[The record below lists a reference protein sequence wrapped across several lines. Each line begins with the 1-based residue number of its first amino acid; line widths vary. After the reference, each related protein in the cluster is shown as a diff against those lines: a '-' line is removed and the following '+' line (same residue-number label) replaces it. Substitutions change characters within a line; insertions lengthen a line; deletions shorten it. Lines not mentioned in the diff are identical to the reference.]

1 MDPKIR
7 ARLSEKFKPRQR
19 CLPKYVPKVRPIDG
33 FRHLRTAL
41 LSLSPGTAP
50 GSGGL
55 RNEFLTALGERME
68 DEELRLLKDLGLAY
82 SAAGFMLSGTSC
94 KL

>member
-7 ARLSEKFKPRQR
+7 ARLSKKFKPRQR

-41 LSLSPGTAP
+41 LSLSPGTVP

-82 SAAGFMLSGTSC
+82 SAAGFMLSGTPC